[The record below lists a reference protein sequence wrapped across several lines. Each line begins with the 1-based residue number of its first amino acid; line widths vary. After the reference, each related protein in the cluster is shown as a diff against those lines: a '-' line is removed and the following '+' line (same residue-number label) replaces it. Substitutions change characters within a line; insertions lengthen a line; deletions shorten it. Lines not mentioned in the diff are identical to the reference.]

1 MPAKKKT
8 KVVSVQKKVVKTK
21 TKSMSKKSATD
32 AKNTESGDAKSQR
45 GARAINLLRGMKDI
59 TPKD

>member
-32 AKNTESGDAKSQR
+32 AKNT
-45 GARAINLLRGMKDI
+45 
-59 TPKD
+59 